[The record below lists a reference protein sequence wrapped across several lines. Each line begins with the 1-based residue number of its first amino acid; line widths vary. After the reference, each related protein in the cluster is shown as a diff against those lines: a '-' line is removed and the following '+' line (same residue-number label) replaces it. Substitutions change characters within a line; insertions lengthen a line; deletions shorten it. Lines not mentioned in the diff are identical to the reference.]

1 MNIHSY
7 VVQCFE
13 FGLQKNYQNPL
24 WVCRINYFSCDPQ
37 TDLTHFD
44 VTNLLFKEVIMSRKI
59 KQAAVIGSG
68 VMGGGIAALLA
79 SAGIKTVL
87 LDIVPFD
94 LTDEEKKDPA
104 ARNRFVKAGLDTILK
119 SKPSLLMQKKD
130 AALIS
135 IGNLE
140 DDFDKLAHCDWIIE
154 VVVENLKIKQD
165 LFKRIEPVR
174 KAGSIVSSNTS
185 GIPLKSMSE
194 GLSLEFK
201 QHFLGTHFFNP
212 VRYMHLLEIIKGEE
226 TLAEVIDFV
235 ADFGERILGKGI
247 VWAKDT
253 PNFVGNR
260 IGVQGMVKAMQLMVE
275 DGLTIP
281 EVDALFGKAMGR
293 PKTAMFKTSDLVGL
307 DTMGHV
313 AKNTYELVTE
323 DEERDSFVIPEF
335 VDKMIEKKLLGKKTK
350 SGFYKTELTPEW
362 KLIRK
367 VINPATLEYED
378 MGKPDFPCLA
388 AAKNANTLPEKMK
401 AIVYGDDRGSVYAWK
416 AVASQ
421 LIYSANRIPEISD
434 TIVEIDNSMK
444 WGYNFEMGP
453 FETWDAIGVAE
464 SVARMEKD
472 GLAVPEKVK
481 KMLAGGNTAFYKTE
495 NGKTLFYDFA
505 VDAYKEI
512 SVSKSIIS
520 LDACKGA
527 GKLIKTCPSAS
538 LIDLGDGVFCF
549 EFHTKMN
556 ALNGEILEFMHAV
569 LDYVDANGTGLVIGN
584 QAGGMPGAFSAGADL
599 KFMANLAKEKK
610 YTEMDAFLA
619 GGQAGIQRARY
630 ASFPVVAAP
639 YGMTLGGGCEIC
651 LGADRIVAHAEL
663 FMGLVEIGVG
673 LLPGGGGCLNL
684 YKKLTDSIPDAV
696 TDLDLTKFFLPSFM
710 SIAMAK
716 VSMSG
721 AEARAIGFLGPK
733 DRIVFNRDYQVG
745 EAKKEVLKMLDEG
758 YTPPVK
764 RPLKVAGN
772 AAQGMVNAE
781 LFNMQSAKYVSEYDV
796 FLARRIAFVIS
807 GGDVRVNSLVDE
819 ELILQ
824 LEREAFVDFWKQ
836 EKTIAR
842 VDHMLKTGK
851 PLRN

>member
-1 MNIHSY
+1 
-7 VVQCFE
+7 
-13 FGLQKNYQNPL
+13 
-24 WVCRINYFSCDPQ
+24 
-37 TDLTHFD
+37 
-44 VTNLLFKEVIMSRKI
+44 MSRKI

-79 SAGIKTVL
+79 SAGIKTLL

-94 LTDEEKKDPA
+94 LTDKEKKDPA
-104 ARNRFVKAGLDTILK
+104 ARNKIAKAGLDTILK

-140 DDFDKLAHCDWIIE
+140 DDFDKLSRCDWIVE
-154 VVVENLKIKQD
+154 VVVENLKIKQA
-165 LFKRIEPVR
+165 LFKRVEPVR
-174 KAGSIVSSNTS
+174 KPGAIVSSNTS

-226 TLAEVIDFV
+226 TLPEILSFMG
-235 ADFGERILGKGI
+235 DFGERLLGKGI

-260 IGVQGMVKAMQLMVE
+260 IGVQGMIKAMQLMME
-275 DGLTIP
+275 EGLSIT
-281 EVDALFGKAMGR
+281 EVDALFGQTMGR
-293 PKTAMFKTSDLVGL
+293 PKTAMFKTTDLVGL

-313 AKNTYELVTE
+313 AKNTYDLVTE
-323 DEERDSFVIPEF
+323 DEERNSFIIPEF
-335 VDKMIEKKLLGKKTK
+335 VDKMIEKKLLGKKANG
-350 SGFYKTELTPEW
+350 GFYKTDLTPEW

-367 VINPATLEYED
+367 VINPETFEYEEY
-378 MGKPDFPCLA
+378 GKPDFPCLA
-388 AAKNANTLPEKMK
+388 AAKKAKTLPKKMK
-401 AIVYGDDRGSVYAWK
+401 AIVYGDDRGSAYAWK

-444 WGYNFEMGP
+444 WGFNFEMGP
-453 FETWDAIGVAE
+453 FETWDAIGVADA
-464 SVARMEKD
+464 VAKMEQD
-472 GLAVPEKVK
+472 NLTVPKKVK
-481 KMLAGGNTAFYKTE
+481 KLLAGGNATFYKTE
-495 NGKTLFYDFA
+495 NGRTLYYDFSSET
-505 VDAYKEI
+505 YKEAA
-512 SVSKSIIS
+512 VSKTIVS
-520 LDACKGA
+520 LKALKGA
-527 GKLIKTCPSAS
+527 DKLVKTCPSAS
-538 LIDLGDGVFCF
+538 LIDLGDGVFNF

-556 ALNGEILEFMHAV
+556 ALNGEILEFMHEV
-569 LDYVDANGTGLVIGN
+569 LDYVDANGAGLVIGN

-599 KFMANLAKEKK
+599 KFMATLAREKK
-610 YTEMDAFLA
+610 YAQMDAFLA
-619 GGQAGIQRARY
+619 GGQAGMQRARY

-673 LLPGGGGCLNL
+673 LLPGGGGCMNL
-684 YKKLTDSIPDAV
+684 YKKLIDSIPDAV
-696 TDLDLTKFFLPSFM
+696 TDLDMTKFFLPAFM

-721 AEARAIGFLGPK
+721 AQARSFGFLGPK
-733 DRIVFNRDYQVG
+733 DRIVFNRDYQIG

-758 YTPPVK
+758 YAPPIK

-772 AAQGMVNAE
+772 AAQGMVNGE
-781 LFNMQSAKYVSEYDV
+781 LFNMESAKYVSEYDV
-796 FLARRIAFVIS
+796 FLGRRIAFVIS
-807 GGDVRVNSLVDE
+807 GGDVRANSMVDE

>member
-1 MNIHSY
+1 MN
-7 VVQCFE
+7 
-13 FGLQKNYQNPL
+13 
-24 WVCRINYFSCDPQ
+24 
-37 TDLTHFD
+37 
-44 VTNLLFKEVIMSRKI
+44 RKI

-79 SAGIKTVL
+79 SAGIRTLL

-94 LTDEEKKDPA
+94 LEDKDKNDPA
-104 ARNRFVKAGLDTILK
+104 ARNRIAKAGLDTILR
-119 SKPSLLMQKKD
+119 SKPSLLMHKKD
-130 AALIS
+130 ADLIS

-140 DDFDKLAHCDWIIE
+140 DDFDKLADCDWIVE
-154 VVVENLKIKQD
+154 VVVENLKIKQE
-165 LFKRIEPVR
+165 LFRRIEPVR
-174 KAGSIVSSNTS
+174 RAGSIISSNTS

-194 GLSLEFK
+194 GLSLEFR

-212 VRYMHLLEIIKGEE
+212 VRYMHLLEIIRGEE
-226 TLAEVIDFV
+226 TLPEVLEFMG
-235 ADFGERILGKGI
+235 DFGERILGKGI

-260 IGVQGMVKAMQLMVE
+260 IGVQGMVKAMQLMV
-275 DGLTIP
+275 DHGLTIP
-281 EVDALFGKAMGR
+281 EVDALFGQAMGR

-313 AKNTYELVTE
+313 ARNTYELVTD

-335 VDKMIEKKLLGKKTK
+335 VDRMIEKKLLGKKTK
-350 SGFYKTELTPEW
+350 SGFYKTDLTPEW
-362 KLIRK
+362 KVIRK
-367 VINPATLEYED
+367 VINPATLEYEEYD
-378 MGKPDFPCLA
+378 KPDFPCLA
-388 AAKNANTLPEKMK
+388 AAKKAKTLPEKMK
-401 AIVYGDDRGSVYAWK
+401 AIVYGDDKGSAYAWK

-464 SVARMEKD
+464 SVARMEQD
-472 GLAVPEKVK
+472 NMTVPEKVK
-481 KMLAGGNTAFYKTE
+481 KMLAAGNPTFYKTE
-495 NGKTLFYDFA
+495 NGRTLFYDFA
-505 VDAYKEI
+505 SETYKELA
-512 SVSKSIIS
+512 VSSTIVS
-520 LDACKGA
+520 LKALKGA
-527 GKLIKTCPSAS
+527 DMLVKTCPSAS
-538 LIDLGDGVFCF
+538 LIDLGDGVFCL

-556 ALNGEILEFMHAV
+556 ALNGEILEFMHEV
-569 LDYVDANGTGLVIGN
+569 LDYVDDNGAGLIIGN

-599 KFMANLAKEKK
+599 KFMADLAGEKK
-610 YTEMDAFLA
+610 YEEMDAFLA
-619 GGQAGIQRARY
+619 GGQAGMQRARY

-651 LGADRIVAHAEL
+651 LWADRIVAHAEL

-684 YKKLTDSIPDAV
+684 YRKLTAGIPDAV
-696 TDLDLTKFFLPSFM
+696 TDLDLTKFFLPAFM

-716 VSMSG
+716 VSMSA
-721 AEARAIGFLGPK
+721 AEARSNGFLGPK
-733 DRIVFNRDYQVG
+733 DRIVFNRDYQIG

-758 YTPPVK
+758 YAPPIK
-764 RPLKVAGN
+764 RQIKVVGN

-807 GGDVRVNSLVDE
+807 GGDVSANSMVDE

-824 LEREAFVDFWKQ
+824 LERDAFVDFWKQ